1 MNVTKGRIELIQ
13 AYIQLTVENKI
24 QNIVFPSIS
33 NSVYV
38 YTIMQ
43 GSQIA
48 VRKVRNF
55 LLNNPLI
62 KQVSFVCFYSEDLY
76 VYKSLP
82 Q

>member
-1 MNVTKGRIELIQ
+1 MDVTKGRIELIQ
-13 AYIQLTVENKI
+13 AYIQLAVEN
-24 QNIVFPSIS
+24 QLQYIVFPSIS
-33 NSVYV
+33 NGVYV

-55 LLNNPLI
+55 LLNKPLI
-62 KQVSFVCFYSEDLY
+62 NQVSFVCFYSEDLY
-76 VYKSLP
+76 VYKSLL

>member
-1 MNVTKGRIELIQ
+1 MNLTKGRIELIQ
-13 AYIQLTVENKI
+13 VYIQLAVENQI
-24 QNIVFPSIS
+24 QKIVFPSIS
-33 NSVYV
+33 NGVYV

-48 VRKVRNF
+48 VREVRNF

-62 KQVSFVCFYSEDLY
+62 KKVSFVCYYSEDLY

>member
-13 AYIQLTVENKI
+13 AYIQLAVENQI

-33 NSVYV
+33 NGVYV
-38 YTIMQ
+38 YTFMQ

-48 VRKVRNF
+48 VKEVRNF

>member
-1 MNVTKGRIELIQ
+1 MDVTKGRIELIQ
-13 AYIQLTVENKI
+13 AFIQLAVENQI

-33 NSVYV
+33 NGVYV
-38 YTIMQ
+38 YTFMQ

-48 VRKVRNF
+48 VKEVRNF